1 MTTDQQEQEG
11 QQEQQQQ
18 REQREQQEQ
27 TGQTG
32 QTEHEEQAQQET
44 RRDEEQDGQD
54 EALFAD
60 DEAQSLRSRWEEVQR
75 GFVDEPRESVQKA
88 DDLVSDLVDQLTKGF
103 AEARSGLEEQWNKGE
118 EASTEDLRVAL
129 TRYRAFFQRLLKV

>member
-1 MTTDQQEQEG
+1 MTTDQQEQER
-11 QQEQQQQ
+11 QQKQTEQT
-18 REQREQQEQ
+18 EQ

-32 QTEHEEQAQQET
+32 QTQHEEQAQQET

-60 DEAQSLRSRWEEVQR
+60 DEAQGLRSRWEDVQR
-75 GFVDEPRESVQKA
+75 GFVDEPREAVKKA
-88 DDLVSDLVDQLTKGF
+88 DDLVSDLVERLTKGF
-103 AEARSGLEEQWNKGE
+103 AETRSGLEEQWNKGE

>member
-11 QQEQQQQ
+11 QQEQT
-18 REQREQQEQ
+18 EQQEE
-27 TGQTG
+27 TG

-60 DEAQSLRSRWEEVQR
+60 DEAQGLRSRWEDVQR
-75 GFVDEPRESVQKA
+75 GFVDEPREAVQKA
-88 DDLVSDLVDQLTKGF
+88 DDLVSDLVEQLTKGF
-103 AEARSGLEEQWNKGE
+103 AETRSGLEEQWNKGE
-118 EASTEDLRVAL
+118 EASTEDLRVAF

>member
-1 MTTDQQEQEG
+1 MTTDQQEQER
-11 QQEQQQQ
+11 QQKQT
-18 REQREQQEQ
+18 EQQE
-27 TGQTG
+27 QTG

-60 DEAQSLRSRWEEVQR
+60 DEAQGLRSRWEDVQR

-88 DDLVSDLVDQLTKGF
+88 DDLVSDLVERLTKGF
-103 AEARSGLEEQWNKGE
+103 AETRSGLEEQWNKGE

-129 TRYRAFFQRLLKV
+129 TRYRAFLQRLLKV

>member
-1 MTTDQQEQEG
+1 MTTDQHEQQDQQEEQLDQQEQLG
-11 QQEQQQQ
+11 QQEQQ
-18 REQREQQEQ
+18 EQ
-27 TGQTG
+27 
-32 QTEHEEQAQQET
+32 EEQARQET
-44 RRDEEQDGQD
+44 RRDEAQDGQD
-54 EALFAD
+54 QALFAD
-60 DEAQSLRSRWEEVQR
+60 DEAQSFRSRWEDVQR

-88 DDLVSDLVDQLTKGF
+88 DDLVSDLVERLTNGF

>member
-1 MTTDQQEQEG
+1 MTTDQQEQER
-11 QQEQQQQ
+11 QQKQT
-18 REQREQQEQ
+18 EQQEQ

-60 DEAQSLRSRWEEVQR
+60 DEAQGLRSKWEDVQR
-75 GFVDEPRESVQKA
+75 GFVDEPREAVQKA
-88 DDLVSDLVDQLTKGF
+88 DDLVSDLVERLTKGF
-103 AEARSGLEEQWNKGE
+103 AETRSGLEEQWNKGE

-129 TRYRAFFQRLLKV
+129 TRYRAFFQRLLSA

>member
-11 QQEQQQQ
+11 QQEQT
-18 REQREQQEQ
+18 EQQED
-27 TGQTG
+27 TG

-60 DEAQSLRSRWEEVQR
+60 DDAQGLRSRWEDVQR
-75 GFVDEPRESVQKA
+75 GFVDEPREAVQKA
-88 DDLVSDLVDQLTKGF
+88 DDLVSDLVEQLTKGF
-103 AEARSGLEEQWNKGE
+103 AETRSGLEEQWNKGE